1 MLVDLPALSAADLS
15 ISRQG
20 AKTIVR
26 GGRKPPYAP
35 GQAIEEVRTERRY
48 GRFVRHA
55 QEALAGGQARK
66 WGVAPELRDGRGP
79 IGEGPIPVFQDV
91 VWLPSLMLVPQGT

>member
-1 MLVDLPALSAADLS
+1 VLVDLPALSAADLS

-48 GRFVRHA
+48 GRFVLTVRVPDMYEKRW
-55 QEALAGGQARK
+55 QEGKLAN
-66 WGVAPELRDGRGP
+66 GVLRLSYAMD
-79 IGEGPIPVFQDV
+79 EDE
-91 VWLPSLMLVPQGT
+91 